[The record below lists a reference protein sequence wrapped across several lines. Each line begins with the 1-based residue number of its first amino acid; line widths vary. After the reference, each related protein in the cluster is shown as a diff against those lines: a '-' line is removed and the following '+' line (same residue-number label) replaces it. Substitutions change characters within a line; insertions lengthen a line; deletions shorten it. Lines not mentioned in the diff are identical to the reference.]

1 MTSQLNQDNLPE
13 HIAIIMDGNG
23 RWAKTKN
30 RPRLFGHNAG
40 MKTLKK
46 IVRASSDAGIK
57 ILTVYAFS
65 TENWKRSKEEVDGLM
80 NIAIEYFKKEIG
92 ELHQNHVKVNVIGN
106 LAGLN
111 TKVRAAAENAMA
123 ITAQNTGLTLNI
135 ALNYGG
141 RDDIVFA
148 VKELIRAGVSADE
161 VTEQSIN
168 DHLYTKG
175 QPDPDLL
182 IRTGGESRYSNFML
196 WQVAYTE
203 LAFTDIYWP
212 DFDVEKYYEIIEK
225 YQKRD
230 RRYGSVK

>member
-23 RWAKTKN
+23 RWAKAKN

-111 TKVRAAAENAMA
+111 TKVREAAENAMV
-123 ITAQNTGLTLNI
+123 ITAHNTGLTLHI

-141 RDDIVFA
+141 RDDIVAA

-168 DHLYTKG
+168 NHLYTKG

-212 DFDVEKYYEIIEK
+212 DFEVEKYYEIIQN